1 MPVTLQAHFPVMLK
15 LLPQSGFL
23 QPTLLIIEIYS
34 KKNEWMEKAYTQPA
48 PWTIITLPATIGQE
62 KGTFN
67 HFWKIIFTGYKIF
80 DLCFLFP
87 ALWMFSQCLLVFIVS
102 IEMWIVNILEFLCKW
117 WVIFLLLVS
126 NFLFVFQH
134 FYYNVFGCGSLCFS
148 YLEFVELPGCVDWF
162 FFFNTKFEKF
172 QLLLLQI
179 FFSSPFFTSDIS
191 ITCRCCV
198 LIGVPTFSKV
208 INFLSFNFLS
218 VLLIACSLLIYLKFT
233 DSLFC

>member
-162 FFFNTKFEKF
+162 FFFLIPNLRSFSYCFFKYFF
-172 QLLLLQI
+172 LLLSL
-179 FFSSPFFTSDIS
+179 
-191 ITCRCCV
+191 
-198 LIGVPTFSKV
+198 
-208 INFLSFNFLS
+208 
-218 VLLIACSLLIYLKFT
+218 LLIFPLHVDVVCLLVSQLSLRLLIFSHSIF
-233 DSLFC
+233 SLFFWLHALCWST